1 MDDSVAHILDR
12 LEAVEA
18 RSAHQDLAITELNE
32 VITAQ
37 WKQIDLL
44 ERKLARLQD
53 ELQNM
58 APPRDGPEPPPP
70 HY

>member
-1 MDDSVAHILDR
+1 MDDSLTHLLER

-18 RSAHQDLAITELNE
+18 RCAHQDLAIAELNE
-32 VITAQ
+32 VITTQ

-58 APPRDGPEPPPP
+58 APTRDGPEPPPP

>member
-58 APPRDGPEPPPP
+58 APTRDGPEPPPP